1 MGFIRQQEEKLAVK
15 WLKWQHQKMNNPV
28 PDDAVLEQHAKNIV
42 DEAHRIAREKGR
54 NIYSIMK
61 ELINDLKKEK

>member
-15 WLKWQHQKMNNPV
+15 WLKWQHQKMNHPL
-28 PDDAVLEQHAKNIV
+28 PDDAALERNAEKIV
-42 DEAHRIAREKGR
+42 DEAHRIAKEKGR

-61 ELINDLKKEK
+61 ELISDLKKEK

>member
-1 MGFIRQQEEKLAVK
+1 MGFIREQEEKLAVK
-15 WLKWQHQKMNNPV
+15 WLKWQHQKMGHV
-28 PDDAVLEQHAKNIV
+28 MPDDAALEQHAERIV